1 MRNLEI
7 TQNITD
13 RSSHIVESY
22 LKDIA
27 KVDLVS
33 IEEEVLLARKIKQ
46 GDKAAMERLV
56 KANLRF
62 VVSVAKKYQ
71 HQGLPLADLI
81 SEGNTGLIMA
91 AHRFDESKGF
101 KFISFAVWYIR
112 QAIMD
117 AISLYTRTVRLPDN
131 HINILTKMKKH
142 ESVLEQQLQRDPLPD
157 ELAESMQVQ
166 AYKVKDSI
174 KYSGRTMSMDVPIGG
189 EDSDFTLSDRLP
201 DSGQEDF
208 GTMETECRNYHVEK
222 LLAQLSIKERAVIEL
237 SFGLKGDYSLTPID
251 IASNFGISS
260 ERVRQLKNSGLSK
273 LIELASRKIAL
284 FY

>member
-7 TQNITD
+7 TQTITD
-13 RSSHIVESY
+13 RSSQVVESY

-27 KVDLVS
+27 KVDLINV
-33 IEEEVLLARKIKQ
+33 EEEVLLARKIKQ
-46 GDKAAMERLV
+46 GDKAAMDRLV

-81 SEGNTGLIMA
+81 SEGNTGLIVA

-117 AISLYTRTVRLPDN
+117 AISQQTRTVRLPDN
-131 HINILTKMKKH
+131 HINMLTKMRKY
-142 ESVLEQQLQRDPLPD
+142 ESALEQELQRDPRPE
-157 ELAESMQVQ
+157 ELAECMQVP
-166 AYKVKDSI
+166 ANKVKDSVMH
-174 KYSGRTMSMDVPIGG
+174 SGRTVSMDTPMGG
-189 EDSDFTLSDRLP
+189 DDSDFTLSESL
-201 DSGQEDF
+201 SNGEDVYMD
-208 GTMETECRNYHVEK
+208 TNAESRKYYVEA
-222 LLAQLSIKERAVIEL
+222 LMSQLSMKERAVIEL

-260 ERVRQLKNSGLSK
+260 ERVRQLKNSGMSK
-273 LIELASRKIAL
+273 LAELASRKLAL
-284 FY
+284 FF

>member
-7 TQNITD
+7 TQTITD
-13 RSSHIVESY
+13 RSSQVVESY

-27 KVDLVS
+27 KVDLINV
-33 IEEEVLLARKIKQ
+33 EEEVLLARKIKQ

-117 AISLYTRTVRLPDN
+117 AISQQTRTVRLPDN
-131 HINILTKMKKH
+131 HINMLTKMRKY
-142 ESVLEQQLQRDPLPD
+142 ESTLEQKLQRDPRAE
-157 ELAESMQVQ
+157 ELAESMQVP
-166 AYKVKDSI
+166 AYKVKDSVMH
-174 KYSGRTMSMDVPIGG
+174 SGRTVSMDMPVGG
-189 EDSDFTLSDRLP
+189 EDSDFTLSDRLT
-201 DSGQEDF
+201 DWEEADF
-208 GTMETECRNYHVEK
+208 CEIDTKSRSYYVEK
-222 LLAQLSIKERAVIEL
+222 LMSQLSQKERAVIEL

-251 IASNFGISS
+251 IALNFGISS
-260 ERVRQLKNSGLSK
+260 ERVRQLKNSGMSK
-273 LIELASRKIAL
+273 LAELASRKMAL
-284 FY
+284 FF

>member
-7 TQNITD
+7 TQTITD
-13 RSSHIVESY
+13 RSSQVVESY

-27 KVDLVS
+27 KVDLINV
-33 IEEEVLLARKIKQ
+33 EEEVLLARKIKQ
-46 GDKAAMERLV
+46 GDTAAMERLV

-117 AISLYTRTVRLPDN
+117 AISQQTRTVRLPDN
-131 HINILTKMKKH
+131 HINMLTKMRKY
-142 ESVLEQQLQRDPLPD
+142 ESALEQELQRDPRPE
-157 ELAESMQVQ
+157 ELAECMDVP
-166 AYKVKDSI
+166 AYKVKDSVM
-174 KYSGRTMSMDVPIGG
+174 YGGRTVSMDMPVGG
-189 EDSDFTLSDRLP
+189 DDNDFTLSDRLT
-201 DSGQEDF
+201 DWEEVDF
-208 GTMETECRNYHVEK
+208 GSMDTESRSYYVEK
-222 LLAQLSIKERAVIEL
+222 LMSQLSHKERAVIEL

-251 IASNFGISS
+251 IALNFGISS
-260 ERVRQLKNSGLSK
+260 ERVRQLKNSGLNK
-273 LIELASRKIAL
+273 LTELASKKEAL